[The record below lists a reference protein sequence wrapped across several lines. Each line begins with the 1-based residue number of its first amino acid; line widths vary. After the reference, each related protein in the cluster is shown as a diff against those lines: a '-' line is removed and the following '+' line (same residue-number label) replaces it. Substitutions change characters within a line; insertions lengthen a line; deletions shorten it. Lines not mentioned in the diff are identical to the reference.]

1 MTAADDPNILPH
13 WRSAALI
20 TIDMQRDFLSDS
32 PYGLAGTTEVIP
44 AIAKLAEAC
53 RASGRPVVHIVR
65 LYRPGGS
72 NADLV
77 RRSLLASGVDLVAP
91 GSPGSELAPGLAP
104 PGAPD
109 LDHEHL
115 LAGGVQEIGPA
126 EYVIFKPRWGAFF
139 QTPLQGLLER
149 LEVDTVVF
157 AGCNFPNCPR
167 ASLVEASERDY
178 RVVLVPDA
186 VSQVNAQGL
195 EEIRRIGVQ
204 LVTAGEVVAALTAAG
219 EGP

>member
-1 MTAADDPNILPH
+1 MTTADDPNVLPH
-13 WRSAALI
+13 WRSSALI

-44 AIAKLAEAC
+44 AIAGIAGAY
-53 RASGRPVVHIVR
+53 RASGWPIVHIVR
-65 LYRPGGS
+65 FYRPGGS
-72 NADLV
+72 NAELV
-77 RRSLLASGVDLVAP
+77 RRSLLASGVDIVAP
-91 GSPGSELAPGLAP
+91 GSPGSELAPGLVP
-104 PGAPD
+104 PGAPG

-139 QTPLQGLLER
+139 QTPLQGLLEG
-149 LEVDTVVF
+149 LEIDTVVF
-157 AGCNFPNCPR
+157 TGCNFPNCPR

-204 LVTAGEVVAALTAAG
+204 LVTAGEVVAALTAVGAG
-219 EGP
+219 S